1 MALQG
6 SKLVLVN
13 TCAQYFRAILNIV
26 LSFYATRLILKVLGV
41 DDYGV
46 YTLIAGVVSILSF
59 VTTSLVITTQRYLS
73 VAQGEN
79 DVTKSKIIFNNSFI
93 LHFVIGCVIIVV
105 FESIFPLLFS
115 GFLVIPPTSLKSA
128 MILYHLVVA
137 ILFFTLIASPFRA
150 VLVSHENII
159 YITIVEILNSIFKL
173 LIAFALAYV
182 STGKLVVYG
191 LLMML
196 IQVFDLLA
204 LSVYCYSKY
213 KECIFPSI
221 KLIDKSYLR
230 GLFSFAGWTMYNL
243 ICNLGRTQGL
253 SILLNHYKGPAIN
266 TAYGL
271 GFQVSGGLG
280 QLSQSI
286 LNAINPKLMKAG
298 GSGDRNK
305 MIRMAEIESKIAFF
319 LLSAAAI
326 PCLFEL
332 PRLLE
337 LWLDEVPQYA
347 VLFCRMVILAALADI
362 LTVGLGAVNQAL
374 GDIKK
379 YTIVIYTL
387 KLSTLIVAVVLFLLG
402 YEVLYIAIAYVLIE
416 LFTSILRLPL
426 VKSNSNISIR
436 QFVEKVFMKELL
448 PLVVLVTSCFLITYY
463 FDGGCRFI
471 LTFIVSVVLYVV
483 AISLF
488 GLCDDEKS
496 IINLLLK
503 RKIFKL

>member
-59 VTTSLVITTQRYLS
+59 ITTSLVITTQRYLS

-79 DVTKSKIIFNNSFI
+79 NVGKSKVIFNNSFL
-93 LHFVIGCVIIVV
+93 LHIVIGVVIILV
-105 FESIFPLLFS
+105 FEAISPLLFN
-115 GFLVIPPTSLKSA
+115 GFLLIPPTSLNA
-128 MILYHLVVA
+128 AIILYHIVVA
-137 ILFFTLIASPFRA
+137 ILFFTLVASPFRA

-159 YITIVEILNSIFKL
+159 YITVVEILNSIFKL
-173 LIAFALAYV
+173 LIAFVLMYID
-182 STGKLVVYG
+182 SGKLVVYG
-191 LLMML
+191 LLMMF
-196 IQVFDLLA
+196 IQFFDLLA

-213 KECIFPSI
+213 EECIFPSV

-243 ICNLGRTQGL
+243 VCNLGRTQGL

-298 GSGDRNK
+298 GSGDRDK
-305 MIRMAEIESKIAFF
+305 MFRMAEIESKMAFF

-332 PRLLE
+332 PSLLE

-347 VLFCRMVILAALADI
+347 VLFCRMVIFAALFDI
-362 LTVGLGAVNQAL
+362 LTVGLGAVNQAS

-379 YTIVIYTL
+379 YTIIIYTL
-387 KLSTLIVAVVLFLLG
+387 KLSTLLVAIVLFLQG
-402 YEVLYIAIAYVLIE
+402 YEILYIAVAYVLIE
-416 LFTSILRLPL
+416 LLTSVLRLPI
-426 VKSNSNISIR
+426 VKSISNISIR
-436 QFVEKVFMKELL
+436 EFVEKVFMKEFL
-448 PLVVLVTSCFLITYY
+448 PVVVLVSSCFFITSYL
-463 FDGGCRFI
+463 GGEYRFI
-471 LTFIVSVVLYVV
+471 LTFILSVLLYIV

-488 GLCDDEKS
+488 GLCDDEKK
-496 IINLLLK
+496 IINSLVK
-503 RKIFKL
+503 RHIFK